1 MSASSRSASLEYM
14 AAGNASTE
22 AANAATIAVEYF
34 IVCSVE
40 VLRDGRMRSVCRSTS
55 EEMENYILIPQP

>member
-1 MSASSRSASLEYM
+1 M